1 MSLLLGLQRSQSRP
15 LRRSRCTA
23 ALLTE
28 RRSASLKRE
37 RLQSVSDSTSK
48 EYSSAAIT
56 MFDGSAVEKRSVNLG
71 GRRRDNASASELA
84 RRARV
89 ERAAR
94 AAEAKRLKSAQC
106 VQRWYPGPSP
116 RGTRPS

>member
-1 MSLLLGLQRSQSRP
+1 
-15 LRRSRCTA
+15 
-23 ALLTE
+23 
-28 RRSASLKRE
+28 
-37 RLQSVSDSTSK
+37 
-48 EYSSAAIT
+48 

-94 AAEAKRLKSAQC
+94 AAEAKRLKRPSAP
-106 VQRWYPGPSP
+106 RWYRGRRELRRGAPS
-116 RGTRPS
+116 

>member
-1 MSLLLGLQRSQSRP
+1 M
-15 LRRSRCTA
+15 
-23 ALLTE
+23 
-28 RRSASLKRE
+28 
-37 RLQSVSDSTSK
+37 
-48 EYSSAAIT
+48 

-94 AAEAKRLKSAQC
+94 GRAKAPPERPNTPE
-106 VQRWYPGPSP
+106 VVP
-116 RGTRPS
+116 RPARS